1 MLFPALLFVVVI
13 VLLILGDVLFIKPK
27 PSDGL
32 LDWRKDDGIEIGEP
46 ADARTLPVEGLI
58 ANVLPVVKPPSAYS
72 RRTFEE
78 HQHIRDRIKVDP
90 KDCDHTKGGRDRRI
104 RYSRNDYNVSMMTFI
119 DGTQRVR
126 CLTCGQKWF
135 ESDKGWAE
143 AIRMVSESTNR
154 QTSSEQLSEMQK
166 VRLRKE
172 ARGKGPKP
180 DRKWF
185 RR

>member
-1 MLFPALLFVVVI
+1 MNPYIAVSIVVAALVIYLLMDALFGGAKKPPEDLL
-13 VLLILGDVLFIKPK
+13 
-27 PSDGL
+27 S
-32 LDWRKDDGIEIGEP
+32 WRKDYGIEIGEP
-46 ADARTLPVEGLI
+46 VE
-58 ANVLPVVKPPSAYS
+58 PPSAYS

-90 KDCDHTKGGRDRRI
+90 KDCTHQKGGRDRRI

-135 ESDKGWAE
+135 KGDKGWAE
-143 AIRMVSESTNR
+143 AIRMAYESTNR
-154 QTSSEQLSEMQK
+154 QTSSEQLSETQK